1 MNVSLQEL
9 GERSKHIDRL
19 NSNITAK
26 DSEIS
31 DLQQQVG
38 PLAAHYNRPRPA
50 SRAAVASHAQGVV
63 RNVRAQR
70 GVERGVS
77 GPRMSCASRSR
88 LNPPR
93 YDKLF
98 AMFTSSQ
105 GGGAAAASSAR
116 RPKSAGGSGGEAKLS
131 SEQVKLLVDTNEHH
145 VGFYRSRLQVM
156 WCA

>member
-1 MNVSLQEL
+1 VNVSLQEL
-9 GERSKHIDRL
+9 VERSKHIDRL
-19 NSNITAK
+19 NANITAK

-31 DLQQQVG
+31 DLQQQVAVHSY
-38 PLAAHYNRPRPA
+38 LPRPV

-63 RNVRAQR
+63 RNVHAQR

-77 GPRMSCASRSR
+77 GPRMSCTSRSR
-88 LNPPR
+88 LNPTR

-98 AMFTSSQ
+98 SMFTSSQ

-145 VGFYRSRLQVM
+145 VGFYRSRLQVTC
-156 WCA
+156 CA